1 LSFSNIVEIDGKGR
15 KETYRKKKQ
24 ENIEEVNVE

>member
-1 LSFSNIVEIDGKGR
+1 MYIVEIDGKGR